1 MPTLIKMNL
10 NFHRRHIKYN
20 PNLELKRQSQNQTFN
35 LIKNKNRNS
44 MQIKFQGNKTC
55 SSCSGK
61 K

>member
-1 MPTLIKMNL
+1 MNL